1 VKLNERQTDAL
12 TELINIAFSRAASSL
27 SQITGHQVLVEVP
40 KLSTHPMPE
49 LSSILESFMGVDI
62 ATVHQIFT
70 GSVSGDAFL
79 VLNSN
84 GAKTLSSLLTD
95 NQIRGKKLDTS
106 AREVLT
112 EVGNIF
118 LNACLGTFGNMLQM
132 RIQFS
137 VPRLHVHE
145 LGDMLTSLVI
155 GKEEMRYALVITAK
169 FKIRD
174 SEVSGYLV
182 IVLGVSSL
190 DRLIKEIEKL
200 G

>member
-1 VKLNERQTDAL
+1 MDE
-12 TELINIAFSRAASSL
+12 
-27 SQITGHQVLVEVP
+27 
-40 KLSTHPMPE
+40 LST
-49 LSSILESFMGVDI
+49 ILESLMGVDV

-79 VLNSN
+79 VLNAD

-95 NQIRGKKLDTS
+95 QQTRGKKLDTS

-112 EVGNIF
+112 EVGNIL

-155 GKEEMRYALVITAK
+155 GKEEMRYALVITAQ
-169 FKIRD
+169 FKVRD

-190 DRLIKEIEKL
+190 DLLIKEIEKL

>member
-1 VKLNERQTDAL
+1 MKLNERQTDAL
-12 TELINIAFSRAASSL
+12 GELINIAFSRAASSL
-27 SQITGHQVLVEVP
+27 SQITGHRVLVEVP
-40 KLSTHPMPE
+40 KLSIHPMDE
-49 LSSILESFMGVDI
+49 LSTILESLMGVDI

-79 VLNSN
+79 VINAD
-84 GAKTLSSLLTD
+84 GAKTLSHLLTD
-95 NQIRGKKLDTS
+95 KQTRGKKLDTS

-112 EVGNIF
+112 EVGNIL

-155 GKEEMRYALVITAK
+155 GKEEMRYALVIAAQ
-169 FKIRD
+169 FKVRD

-190 DRLIKEIEKL
+190 DILIKEIEKL